1 MVSFFDGTVMDPQTG
16 AVQPFPGAPLAAS
29 GVRHHRGMTFFAR
42 PMFLGGRGATLAPSI
57 SVQGSFQAGSTDC
70 RIETENAQGP
80 VLIAVDIAPTMVPFP
95 QLPMIDGAVL
105 INPATSVM
113 GLFSPGLRY
122 LPLDL
127 TEAPVSAS
135 LVAQAATLGNG
146 VFHMSD
152 AVYFQTWL

>member
-1 MVSFFDGTVMDPQTG
+1 M
-16 AVQPFPGAPLAAS
+16 
-29 GVRHHRGMTFFAR
+29 
-42 PMFLGGRGATLAPSI
+42 
-57 SVQGSFQAGSTDC
+57 
-70 RIETENAQGP
+70 
-80 VLIAVDIAPTMVPFP
+80 
-95 QLPMIDGAVL
+95 L

-113 GLFSPGLRY
+113 GLFAPGLRY

-135 LVAQAATLGNG
+135 LVAQAATLGSG